1 MFLQALVIHI
11 ICPCPTVLR
20 CVLLADREGA
30 AKNEEERQAVKAE
43 RRKHV
48 ALVGAE
54 REELKKRSKAA
65 KDHPDK

>member
-1 MFLQALVIHI
+1 
-11 ICPCPTVLR
+11 
-20 CVLLADREGA
+20 VLLADREGA